1 MKYKS
6 RLKCLCCGKKNL
18 SEIINLG
25 KHSFADRFIPK
36 KKLKAKDPV
45 FPLVIDLCKNCKFI
59 QSRTITNPKSRY
71 IDLDYSYTSAN
82 SKYSRNH
89 WIEFANSLKK
99 KK

>member
-36 KKLKAKDPV
+36 KKLKEKDPV
-45 FPLVIDLCKNCKFI
+45 
-59 QSRTITNPKSRY
+59 
-71 IDLDYSYTSAN
+71 
-82 SKYSRNH
+82 
-89 WIEFANSLKK
+89 
-99 KK
+99 